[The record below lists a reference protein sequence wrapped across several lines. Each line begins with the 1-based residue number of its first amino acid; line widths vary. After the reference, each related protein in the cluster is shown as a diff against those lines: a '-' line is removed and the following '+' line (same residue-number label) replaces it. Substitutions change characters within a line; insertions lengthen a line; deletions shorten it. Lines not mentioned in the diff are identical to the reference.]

1 MSTQQRVRKVVIAGG
16 GTAGWMAAAALAKLL
31 GKNLDIRLVESEA
44 IGTVGVGEATIPT
57 LHLFHQLLG
66 IDERE
71 MMAATNATFKLGIA
85 FENWKEKGQDYI
97 HSFGAAGKDCWA
109 CNFSHFWV
117 RGRQLGIDYQIGDY
131 TKEHLGAR
139 MGRYAVSP
147 RSERTHAYHFDASLY
162 ATFLRRLAEKHG
174 AVRIEGKI
182 EQVQLD
188 PHTGYIQSLMLES
201 GERLEGDLF
210 IDCTGFRGLL
220 IDKALHTGFDDW
232 GHWLPCDRAVA
243 VQTGKAQ
250 SPVPYT
256 RSIARES
263 GWQWRIPLQSRTGN
277 GLVFCSH
284 YLDEENATKILLEN
298 VEGEPLNA
306 PRVIPFRTGTR
317 RQHWNKNCIAI
328 GLSSGFIEPLESTS
342 IHLIQR
348 SIVRLLTLFPSRGV
362 VQADVDEYN
371 QLIREET
378 ENVRDFV
385 VLHYKLTDRTD
396 SEFWRHCRGMDVPES
411 LARRM
416 QVFEES
422 GRVYQNGTELF
433 GESSWLQV
441 MLGQGLMP
449 QTYHPIV
456 DMMSERELTNFL
468 DGIRRQV
475 RDTVESWPHHMEFIE
490 HYCRSKQGA
499 M

>member
-1 MSTQQRVRKVVIAGG
+1 MNTTRKIRKVVIAGG

-31 GKNLDIRLVESEA
+31 GKNLDIRLVESET

-85 FENWKEKGQDYI
+85 FENWKETGQDYI

-117 RGRQLGIDYQIGDY
+117 RGRELGIAHDIGDY
-131 TKEHLGAR
+131 TREHLAAR

-162 ATFLRRLAEKHG
+162 AKYLRTLAEKYG
-174 AVRIEGKI
+174 VVRIEGKI
-182 EQVQLD
+182 DQVQLD
-188 PHTGYIQSLMLES
+188 HHSGYIQSLRLEN
-201 GERLEGDLF
+201 GETLEGDLF

-220 IDKALHTGFDDW
+220 IDQALHTGFDDW

-243 VQTGKAQ
+243 VQTGK
-250 SPVPYT
+250 SENPVPYT

-277 GLVFCSH
+277 GLVYCSH
-284 YLDEENATKILLEN
+284 YMDEEQATKLLLKN

-317 RQHWNKNCIAI
+317 RLHWNKNCIAI

-348 SIVRLLTLFPSRGV
+348 SIVRLLTLFPSDGI
-362 VQADVDEYN
+362 VQTDVDEYN

-385 VLHYKLTDRTD
+385 ILHYKLTDRID
-396 SEFWRHCRGMDVPES
+396 SEFWRHCRGMAIPES
-411 LARRM
+411 LTRRM
-416 QVFEES
+416 EVFAQS

-449 QTYHPIV
+449 KRYHPIV
-456 DMMSERELTNFL
+456 DMMSEHELTNFL
-468 DGIRRQV
+468 AGIRRQV
-475 RDTVESWPHHMEFIE
+475 RDTVESWPNHMEFIE
-490 HYCRSKQGA
+490 HYCRSKTA
-499 M
+499 LV

>member
-1 MSTQQRVRKVVIAGG
+1 MNADKRIRKVIIAGG

-57 LHLFHQLLG
+57 LHIFHQLLG

-85 FENWKEKGQDYI
+85 FENWKDTGEDYI
-97 HSFGAAGKDCWA
+97 HSFGYAGKDCWA

-117 RGRQLGIDYQIGDY
+117 KGLQQGINYGIGEY
-131 TKEHLGAR
+131 TKEHLGSR
-139 MGRYAVSP
+139 LGRFAVSP
-147 RSERTHAYHFDASLY
+147 RSERNHAYHFDAGLY
-162 ATFLRRLAEKHG
+162 AKYLRGLAEKHG
-174 AVRIEGKI
+174 VSRIEGKI
-182 EQVQLD
+182 EDVQLD
-188 PHTGYIQSLMLES
+188 PDTGYIKALKLDG
-201 GERLEGDLF
+201 GELLEGDLF

-220 IDKALHTGFDDW
+220 IDRALHTGYEDW

-243 VQTGKAQ
+243 VQTGKAAK
-250 SPVPYT
+250 PVPHT
-256 RSIARES
+256 RSIAREA

-284 YLDEENATKILLEN
+284 YMEEEAAKQQLLEN
-298 VEGEPLNA
+298 LEGEPLND

-317 RQHWNKNCIAI
+317 RQHWNKNCIAM

-348 SIVRLLTLFPSRGV
+348 SIIHLLTLFPSQGISR
-362 VQADVDEYN
+362 AEVDEFN
-371 QLIREET
+371 RLVREET

-385 VLHYKLTDRTD
+385 VLHYKLTDRKD
-396 SEFWRHCRGMDVPES
+396 SEFWRHCRGMEIPDS

-416 QVFEES
+416 EIFEQS
-422 GRVYQNGTELF
+422 GRVYQNGVELF
-433 GESSWLQV
+433 GETSWLQV

-449 QTYHPIV
+449 KAYHPIV
-456 DMMSERELTNFL
+456 DMMSDEELARFL
-468 DGIRRQV
+468 AGIRSQV
-475 RDTVESWPHHMEFIE
+475 RVTVDSWPDHMEFIN
-490 HYCRSKQGA
+490 HYCKAGIG
-499 M
+499 

>member
-1 MSTQQRVRKVVIAGG
+1 MNDEKRIRRVIVAGG

-31 GKNLDIRLVESEA
+31 GKNLDIKLVESEA

-71 MMAATNATFKLGIA
+71 MMAYTNATFKLGIA
-85 FENWKEKGQDYI
+85 FENWKDVGEQYI

-117 RGRQLGIDYQIGDY
+117 KGRQLGIHHDIGDY

-139 MGRYAVSP
+139 EGRFAVSP
-147 RSERTHAYHFDASLY
+147 RAERTHAYHFDASLY
-162 ATFLRRLAEKHG
+162 AKYLRSLAEKHG
-174 AVRIEGKI
+174 AQRIEGKI

-188 PHTGYIQSLMLES
+188 HHNGHIKALKLDS
-201 GERLEGDLF
+201 GELLEGDLF

-220 IDKALHTGFDDW
+220 IDQALHTGYDDW

-243 VQTGKAQ
+243 VQTGKGEN
-250 SPVPYT
+250 PVAYT

-263 GWQWRIPLQSRTGN
+263 GWQWRIPLQFRTGN

-284 YLDEENATKILLEN
+284 YMNEQRAIDQLLEN
-298 VEGEPLNA
+298 VEGEPLMQ

-317 RQHWNKNCIAI
+317 RKHWNKNCVAI

-348 SIVRLLTLFPSRGV
+348 SIVRLLTFFPSNGF
-362 VQADVDEYN
+362 VQADINEFN
-371 QLIREET
+371 NLIREET

-385 VLHYKLTDRTD
+385 VLHYKLTNRED
-396 SEFWRHCRGMDVPES
+396 SEFWRHCRSMDIPDS
-411 LARRM
+411 LAHRM
-416 QVFEES
+416 EMFEQG

-441 MLGQGLMP
+441 LLGQGLMP
-449 QTYHPIV
+449 RSYHPIV
-456 DMMSERELTNFL
+456 DVMSDEELARFL
-468 DGIRRQV
+468 SGIRSDV
-475 RDTVESWPHHMEFIE
+475 RATVDSWPNHLEFIH
-490 HYCRSKQGA
+490 HYCRAKQA
-499 M
+499 

>member
-1 MSTQQRVRKVVIAGG
+1 MSADKRIRKVVIAGG
-16 GTAGWMAAAALAKLL
+16 GTAGWMTAAALSKLL
-31 GKNLDIRLVESEA
+31 GKNLDIKLVESEA

-71 MMAATNATFKLGIA
+71 LMAATNATFKLGIA
-85 FENWKEKGQDYI
+85 FENWKDVGEEYI

-117 RGRQLGIDYQIGDY
+117 KGLQQGIDFPIGDY

-139 MGRYAVSP
+139 LGRFAVSP
-147 RSERTHAYHFDASLY
+147 RSERTHAYHFDAALY
-162 ATFLRRLAEKHG
+162 AKFLRGLAEKHG
-174 AVRIEGKI
+174 ATRIEGKI
-182 EQVQLD
+182 DKVQLD
-188 PHTGYIQSLMLES
+188 RDSGYIRALQLDS
-201 GERLEGDLF
+201 GEVLEGDLF

-220 IDKALHTGFDDW
+220 IDGALHTGFDDW
-232 GHWLPCDRAVA
+232 GHWLPCDRAIA
-243 VQTGKAQ
+243 VQTGKGEN
-250 SPVPYT
+250 PVPYT

-263 GWQWRIPLQSRTGN
+263 GWQWRIPLQTRTGN
-277 GLVFCSH
+277 GLVYCSH
-284 YLDEENATKILLEN
+284 YMDEEQARQQLLDN
-298 VEGEPLNA
+298 VEGEPLNE

-317 RQHWNKNCIAI
+317 RQHWNKNCVAI

-348 SIVRLLTLFPSRGV
+348 SIVRLMTLFPAQGF
-362 VQADVDEYN
+362 VQADVDEFN
-371 QLIREET
+371 RLIREET

-385 VLHYKLTDRTD
+385 VLHYKLTDRQDT
-396 SEFWRHCRGMDVPES
+396 EFWRYCRGMDIPDS
-411 LARRM
+411 LSHRM
-416 QVFEES
+416 EMFEQG

-441 MLGQGLMP
+441 LLGQGLMP
-449 QTYHPIV
+449 QSYHPIV
-456 DMMSERELTNFL
+456 DMMSDEELARFL
-468 DGIRRQV
+468 SGIRSQV
-475 RDTVESWPHHMEFIE
+475 RATVDSWPHHMEFIA
-490 HYCRSKQGA
+490 HYCKTKIDQ

>member
-1 MSTQQRVRKVVIAGG
+1 MNADKRIRKVIIAGG

-31 GKNLDIRLVESEA
+31 GKNLDIRLVESKA

-57 LHLFHQLLG
+57 LHIFHQLLG

-85 FENWKEKGQDYI
+85 FENWKDTGEDYI
-97 HSFGAAGKDCWA
+97 HSFGYAGKDCWA

-117 RGRQLGIDYQIGDY
+117 KGLQQGINYGIGEY
-131 TKEHLGAR
+131 TKEHLGSR
-139 MGRYAVSP
+139 LGRFAVSP
-147 RSERTHAYHFDASLY
+147 RSERNHAYHFDAGLY
-162 ATFLRRLAEKHG
+162 AKYLRGLAEKHG
-174 AVRIEGKI
+174 VSRIEGKI
-182 EQVQLD
+182 EDVQLD
-188 PHTGYIQSLMLES
+188 PDTGYIKALKLDG
-201 GERLEGDLF
+201 GELLEGDLF

-220 IDKALHTGFDDW
+220 IDRALHTGYEDW

-243 VQTGKAQ
+243 VQTGKAAK
-250 SPVPYT
+250 PVPHT
-256 RSIARES
+256 RSIAREA

-284 YLDEENATKILLEN
+284 YMEEEAAKQQLLEN
-298 VEGEPLNA
+298 LEGEPLND

-317 RQHWNKNCIAI
+317 RQHWNKNCIAM

-348 SIVRLLTLFPSRGV
+348 SIIHLLTLFPSSGI
-362 VQADVDEYN
+362 VQAEVREFN
-371 QLIREET
+371 RLVREET

-385 VLHYKLTDRTD
+385 VLHYKLTNRMDT
-396 SEFWRHCRGMDVPES
+396 EFWRHCRGMETPDS
-411 LARRM
+411 LAHRM
-416 QVFEES
+416 EIFEQS
-422 GRVYQNGTELF
+422 GRVYQNGVELF

-449 QTYHPIV
+449 ETYHPIV
-456 DMMSERELTNFL
+456 DMMSDEELARFL
-468 DGIRRQV
+468 AGIRSQV
-475 RDTVESWPHHMEFIE
+475 RATVDSWPDHMEFIN
-490 HYCRSKQGA
+490 HYCKAGIG
-499 M
+499 

>member
-1 MSTQQRVRKVVIAGG
+1 MNTQNNIRKVIIAGG

-31 GKNLDIRLVESEA
+31 GKNLDIKLVESEA

-85 FENWKEKGQDYI
+85 FENWKDVGQDYI

-117 RGRQLGIDYQIGDY
+117 KGRQLGIDHDIGDY

-162 ATFLRRLAEKHG
+162 AKYLRTLAEKHG
-174 AVRIEGKI
+174 AERVEGKI
-182 EQVQLD
+182 QHVQLD
-188 PHTGYIQSLMLES
+188 HHNGHIKALQLES
-201 GERLEGDLF
+201 GELLEGDLF

-220 IDKALHTGFDDW
+220 IDQALHTGFDDW

-243 VQTGKAQ
+243 VQTGK
-250 SPVPYT
+250 SENPVPYT

-284 YLDEENATKILLEN
+284 YMDEDAATKQLLEN
-298 VEGEPLNA
+298 IEGEPLND

-317 RQHWNKNCIAI
+317 RQHWNKNCVAI

-348 SIVRLLTLFPSRGV
+348 SIVRLLTLFPSTGI
-362 VQADVDEYN
+362 VQTDVDEYN

-385 VLHYKLTDRTD
+385 ILHYKLTDRQD
-396 SEFWRHCRGMDVPES
+396 SEFWRHCRGMDIPES

-416 QVFEES
+416 LVFEES

-441 MLGQGLMP
+441 LLGQGLMP
-449 QTYHPIV
+449 RTYHPIV
-456 DMMSERELTNFL
+456 DMMSDEELSRFL
-468 DGIRRQV
+468 AGIRSQV
-475 RDTVESWPHHMEFIE
+475 RGVVDGWPDHMEFIN
-490 HYCRSKQGA
+490 HYCKAR
-499 M
+499 ME